1 MATDRKSS
9 KLVVLLT
16 GMVSLIYAVANPV
29 IYGAMSMRYRWAYKR
44 VFGAACGV
52 CSDKERSQSISFSSI
67 SKCNVFIPL
76 FWDRAVFN
84 SVLKVLTRLLWYY
97 FTTLCGSS
105 FTNEKQTQKPIV
117 PCSHVFS
124 RAWHRL
130 HVFAFDWFIVFLRL
144 L

>member
-44 VFGAACGV
+44 VFGA

-76 FWDRAVFN
+76 FWQRAVFN
-84 SVLKVLTRLLWYY
+84 
-97 FTTLCGSS
+97 
-105 FTNEKQTQKPIV
+105 
-117 PCSHVFS
+117 
-124 RAWHRL
+124 
-130 HVFAFDWFIVFLRL
+130 
-144 L
+144 